1 MENNTLNSYI
11 KDNFKY
17 FKDDKLEI
25 DKIFKFKDDKTKEK
39 FEMFFN
45 GVIYTLKNLSYS
57 EVSKM
62 YNETIKEKSN
72 VQGKAESY
80 INYLN
85 NELKNRGLDEETKK
99 LYKDLLMTLKADL
112 KRYNANLDDSII
124 NKLFK
129 NKNIS
134 ISYYSLIVP
143 YNIANEIEFNKNYY
157 SFLGLDDF
165 TKFIIFPYYQL
176 LYLSKGNLKN
186 IHIKNTD
193 INLHSY
199 FIDIIKKYIRNLI
212 DNKDLDTLKELLD
225 VLTNEHE
232 YLRSLRHTDYRKG
245 NGKNL
250 LELLIEMNFNEFKEI
265 LYEMIYIIMNNN
277 LKKELKSEMNY
288 DIYKH
293 SILLVS
299 LMNNEV
305 EEHRQTKFNSKFL
318 IESNNTIRATAIS
331 DSYGKNEYYQN
342 NLLGHYINDLYVD
355 KNKINKFK
363 RVNKVRSFKSFIYL
377 TNQRCIIGGEKYY
390 KYLYKYLFDP
400 SNLTREEFEVST
412 LLIKLIT
419 CKSSNQLKKVM
430 ENAKTDS
437 VLNNILFENEISDI
451 IKIGIQMNI
460 NTIFNKKGLSKIN
473 TVDLT
478 VGNIVNPLLYNKAND
493 YEEQTEII
501 DSVFKNFTYD
511 IDINFDKYYYKDLN
525 EYFENKLNLGLLK
538 ESNIDISININ
549 YNKIAKTIVN
559 NIKDKLRGKY
569 HFERNE
575 FIITYDKM
583 NITRLT
589 TTEFCNGLC
598 EYLSKYFPEEA
609 KKLNKSFR
617 AEIVNTMF
625 R

>member
-25 DKIFKFKDDKTKEK
+25 DEIFKFKDDKTKEK

-57 EVSKM
+57 EVSKI
-62 YNETIKEKSN
+62 YNESIKEKGN
-72 VQGKAESY
+72 TQVKAESY

-85 NELKNRGLDEETKK
+85 NELKNRKLDKETRN
-99 LYKDLLMTLKADL
+99 LYKDLLMTLEADL
-112 KRYNANLDDSII
+112 KRFNANLDDSII

-143 YNIANEIEFNKNYY
+143 YNIANDIEFNKGFYK
-157 SFLGLDDF
+157 FLELDDF

-176 LYLSKGNLKN
+176 LYLTKDNLRN
-186 IHIKNTD
+186 VNIKNTN
-193 INLHSY
+193 INLHDY
-199 FIDIIKKYIRNLI
+199 FINIIKGYIKNLI

-232 YLRSLRHTDYRKG
+232 YLRSPKYTDYRIG
-245 NGKNL
+245 DGKNL
-250 LELLIEMNFNEFKEI
+250 FELLVDRNFNEFKDI
-265 LYEMIYIIMNNN
+265 LYEVIYIVMNNN
-277 LKKELKSEMNY
+277 LKKELKTEINY
-288 DIYKH
+288 DIYKYN
-293 SILLVS
+293 ILLID
-299 LMNNEV
+299 LMNDEV
-305 EEHRQTKFNSKFL
+305 VDYRQTKFNSKFL
-318 IESNNTIRATAIS
+318 IENNNTIRATALS
-331 DSYGKNEYYQN
+331 DSYIKNYYRN
-342 NLLGHYINDLYVD
+342 NLLGHYINDLYVN

-363 RVNKVRSFKSFIYL
+363 RVNKIRSFKSFIYL
-377 TNQRCIIGGEKYY
+377 TNQRCIIGAESYY
-390 KYLYKYLFDP
+390 KKIYKYLFDP
-400 SNLTREEFEVST
+400 SNLTREEFEVAT

-419 CKSSNQLKKVM
+419 CKTSNQLKKIM
-430 ENAKTDS
+430 ENVKTNS
-437 VLNNILFENEISDI
+437 ILNNLLLETEINDI
-451 IKIGIQMNI
+451 IKIGIEMNI
-460 NTIFNKKGLSKIN
+460 NTIFNEKGLSKIN

-478 VGNIVNPLLYNKAND
+478 VGNIVKPLLYDNSNN
-493 YEEQTEII
+493 YQEQTEII
-501 DSVFKNFTYD
+501 NSIFKNFTYD
-511 IDINFDKYYYKDLN
+511 IDINFDKYHYKDLD
-525 EYFENKLNLGLLK
+525 EYFESRLNLGLLK

-559 NIKDKLRGKY
+559 NIKDKLRGRY
-569 HFERNE
+569 DFEKNE

-589 TTEFCNGLC
+589 STEFCNGLC

>member
-25 DKIFKFKDDKTKEK
+25 DEIFKFKDDKTKEK

-57 EVSKM
+57 EVSKI
-62 YNETIKEKSN
+62 YNESIKEKGN
-72 VQGKAESY
+72 TQVKAESY

-85 NELKNRGLDEETKK
+85 NELKNRKLDKETRN
-99 LYKDLLMTLKADL
+99 LYKDLLMTLEADL
-112 KRYNANLDDSII
+112 KRFNANLDDSII

-143 YNIANEIEFNKNYY
+143 YNIANDIEFNKGFYK
-157 SFLGLDDF
+157 FLELDDF

-176 LYLSKGNLKN
+176 LYLTKDNLRN
-186 IHIKNTD
+186 VNIKNTN
-193 INLHSY
+193 INLHDY
-199 FIDIIKKYIRNLI
+199 FINIIKGYIKNLI

-232 YLRSLRHTDYRKG
+232 YLRSPKYTDYRIG
-245 NGKNL
+245 DGKNL
-250 LELLIEMNFNEFKEI
+250 FELLVDRNFNEFKDI
-265 LYEMIYIIMNNN
+265 LYEVIYIVMNNN
-277 LKKELKSEMNY
+277 LKKELKTEINY
-288 DIYKH
+288 DIYKYN
-293 SILLVS
+293 ILLID
-299 LMNNEV
+299 LMNDEV
-305 EEHRQTKFNSKFL
+305 VDYRQTKFNSKFL
-318 IESNNTIRATAIS
+318 IENNNTIRATALS
-331 DSYGKNEYYQN
+331 DSYIKNYYRN
-342 NLLGHYINDLYVD
+342 NLLGHYINDLYVN

-363 RVNKVRSFKSFIYL
+363 RVNKIRSFKSFIYL
-377 TNQRCIIGGEKYY
+377 TNQRCIIGAESYY
-390 KYLYKYLFDP
+390 KKIYKYLFDP
-400 SNLTREEFEVST
+400 SNLTREEFEVAT

-419 CKSSNQLKKVM
+419 CKTSNQLKKIM
-430 ENAKTDS
+430 ENAKTNS
-437 VLNNILFENEISDI
+437 ILNNLLLETEINDI
-451 IKIGIQMNI
+451 IKIGIEMNI
-460 NTIFNKKGLSKIN
+460 NTIFNEKGLSKIN

-478 VGNIVNPLLYNKAND
+478 VGNIVKPLLYDNSNN
-493 YEEQTEII
+493 YQEQTEII
-501 DSVFKNFTYD
+501 NSIFKNFTYD
-511 IDINFDKYYYKDLN
+511 IDINFDKYHYKDLD
-525 EYFENKLNLGLLK
+525 EYFESRLNLGLLK

-549 YNKIAKTIVN
+549 YSKIAKTIVN

-569 HFERNE
+569 DFEKNE

-589 TTEFCNGLC
+589 STEFCNGLC

>member
-11 KDNFKY
+11 KEDFKY

-25 DKIFKFKDDKTKEK
+25 NEIFNFKDDKTKEK

-45 GVIYTLKNLSYS
+45 GVIYALKNLNYGELS
-57 EVSKM
+57 EIYDKS
-62 YNETIKEKSN
+62 IEKKDTN
-72 VQGKAESY
+72 QDRTESY
-80 INYLN
+80 IDYLN
-85 NELKNRGLDEETKK
+85 NELKNRRLNKETKK
-99 LYKDLLMTLKADL
+99 LYKDLLMTLEADL

-129 NKNIS
+129 NKYIS

-157 SFLGLDDF
+157 SFLELEDF

-176 LYLSKGNLKN
+176 LYLSKDNLRN
-186 IHIKNTD
+186 IYIKNTD
-193 INLHSY
+193 INLHDY
-199 FIDIIKKYIRNLI
+199 FINIIKDYIKNLI
-212 DNKDLDTLKELLD
+212 DNKDVDTLKELLD

-232 YLRSLRHTDYRKG
+232 YLRSPKYTDYRKG
-245 NGKNL
+245 NGRNL
-250 LELLIEMNFNEFKEI
+250 FELLIDMNFNEFKDI
-265 LYEMIYIIMNNN
+265 LYEVIYIVMNNN
-277 LKKELKSEMNY
+277 LKKELQIEMNY

-293 SILLVS
+293 NIFLIS
-299 LMNNEV
+299 LMNDEV
-305 EEHRQTKFNSKFL
+305 DSHRQTKFNDKFL
-318 IESNNTIRATAIS
+318 IENNNTIRATAS
-331 DSYGKNEYYQN
+331 ADLYSKNNYYQN
-342 NLLGHYINDLYVD
+342 NLLGHYINDLYVN

-377 TNQRCIIGGEKYY
+377 TNQRCIIGAESYY
-390 KYLYKYLFDP
+390 KKIYKYLFDP
-400 SNLTREEFEVST
+400 SNLTREEFEVAT

-419 CKSSNQLKKVM
+419 CKTSNQLKRVM
-430 ENAKTDS
+430 EQSKVNS
-437 VLNNILFENEISDI
+437 VLNNLLSKEEVNNI
-451 IKIGIQMNI
+451 IKIGIEMNI
-460 NTIFNKKGLSKIN
+460 NTIFNEKGVSKID

-478 VGNIVNPLLYNKAND
+478 VGNIVKPLLYNNAND

-501 DSVFKNFTYD
+501 NSIFKNFTYD
-511 IDINFDKYYYKDLN
+511 IDINFDRYHYKDLD
-525 EYFENKLNLGLLK
+525 EYFETRLNLGLLK
-538 ESNIDISININ
+538 ESNIDIGININ

-559 NIKDKLRGKY
+559 NIKDKLRGRY
-569 HFERNE
+569 DFEKNE

-589 TTEFCNGLC
+589 STEFCNGLC